1 MIMAMIRPE
10 TEMKDTGIEWIGII
24 PSSWTIFPA
33 NGVFSEVKE
42 KNMDL
47 KLTNAFS
54 FKYGEIVDKKQVG
67 NVDNNLKET
76 LSSYTIVRKNTI
88 MINGLNLNYDF
99 VSQRV
104 AIVNESGVITSAYLA
119 IQPDENKINPRFVL
133 YLLKSYDYQQVFH
146 GLGSGIRKTLK
157 YQDFKK
163 IMIVA
168 PPLSEQQ
175 VIADYLDETCSK
187 IDEII
192 AEAKASIDEYENLRQ
207 SIIYEILTKGPDDNV
222 EMKDSG
228 VEWIGKVPSHWMIG
242 KVKYGT
248 TKVGSGKTP
257 KGGAE
262 VYMTSGVMFLRSQ
275 NIYNDG
281 LRLDNPYYIS
291 EEIDEEMKN
300 TRVQKNDVLLNIT
313 GGSIGRCCIFDGS
326 IPNAN
331 VNQHV
336 CIIRVNSSV
345 FLPEYMHLFWIS
357 PIGQISIKSY
367 QTGGNREGMSA
378 EAIKNTPIPIIPIGE
393 QRRIVDLIKPK
404 IDDFNSLITEKESLI
419 NDLEAYKKSLIYEV
433 VTGKRR
439 VV

>member
-1 MIMAMIRPE
+1 MIMSMIRPE

-42 KNMDL
+42 KNTDL

-67 NVDNNLKET
+67 DVDNNLKET

-157 YQDFKK
+157 YQNFKK

-168 PPLSEQQ
+168 PTLSEQQ
-175 VIADYLDETCSK
+175 AIADYLDETCSE

-192 AEAKASIDEYENLRQ
+192 AEAKASIDEYKELKQ
-207 SIIYEILTKGPDDNV
+207 SVIFETVTKGLDKNV

-228 VEWIGKVPSHWMIG
+228 YDFIGYIPSKWEMCKVRHLGTAQNGISIG
-242 KVKYGT
+242 GDAFGLGHPFVSYGDVY
-248 TKVGSGKTP
+248 KNYSLPKTVD
-257 KGGAE
+257 KL
-262 VYMTSGVMFLRSQ
+262 VQS
-275 NIYNDG
+275 
-281 LRLDNPYYIS
+281 S
-291 EEIDEEMKN
+291 EEDRKRYSVEKGDWFFTRTSETIEEVGFSCVCEETIPDAVFAGFLIRIRPFNNRIYTGFAKYYFRSNHLRTFFVKEMNLVTRASLAQGLLKDAPVIVPPYDKQIEIANYLENRCAVIDG
-300 TRVQKNDVLLNIT
+300 V
-313 GGSIGRCCIFDGS
+313 
-326 IPNAN
+326 
-331 VNQHV
+331 
-336 CIIRVNSSV
+336 
-345 FLPEYMHLFWIS
+345 
-357 PIGQISIKSY
+357 IK
-367 QTGGNREGMSA
+367 
-378 EAIKNTPIPIIPIGE
+378 
-393 QRRIVDLIKPK
+393 D
-404 IDDFNSLITEKESLI
+404 KESTI
-419 NDLEAYKKSLIYEV
+419 ADLEAYKKSLIYEV